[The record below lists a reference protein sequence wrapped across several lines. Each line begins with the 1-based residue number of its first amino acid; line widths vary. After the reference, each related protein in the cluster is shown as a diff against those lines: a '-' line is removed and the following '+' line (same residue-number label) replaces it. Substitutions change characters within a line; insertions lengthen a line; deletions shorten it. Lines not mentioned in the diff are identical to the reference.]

1 MRSFLDMASQRE
13 AERTPTR
20 LETVANEAV
29 ELLGEALRV
38 AAQVLLVARLT
49 LVICELLTLANERL
63 LAGSQFRFTI
73 LIIILLIIFASFT
86 KGGRAML
93 GPVLLWITQQ
103 ILMRMFALMK
113 RVIWAHKVLILNL
126 FTPRSVIFRSIA
138 KKDDSKE

>member
-1 MRSFLDMASQRE
+1 MNRKQKVNDMKEWWDNSSFAD
-13 AERTPTR
+13 
-20 LETVANEAV
+20 
-29 ELLGEALRV
+29 
-38 AAQVLLVARLT
+38 
-49 LVICELLTLANERL
+49 L
-63 LAGSQFRFTI
+63 LASSQFRFTI